1 MAPAAFTQGRLWAFL
16 TLLAVAGIGT
26 SAYLTYSHY
35 ADDPTVCAGIG
46 SCEFVQT
53 SKYSE
58 IAGVP
63 VALMGLI
70 YFIFMVCL
78 CVTRLLRGDSV
89 DTWVR
94 PVAFTMTLGSSFFVS
109 YLTYVELFVI
119 DAICVWC
126 VATASITIACLA
138 VIVWIVASGAREEVV
153 WE

>member
-1 MAPAAFTQGRLWAFL
+1 VFTQGRLWAVL
-16 TLLAVAGIGT
+16 TILAVAGLVT

-63 VALMGLI
+63 VALMGLA
-70 YFIFMVCL
+70 YFIAMICL
-78 CVTRLLRGDSV
+78 CGVRLLRGEAVDS
-89 DTWVR
+89 WVR
-94 PVAFTMTLGSSFFVS
+94 PVVFTLTLGSSFFVA

-126 VATASITIACLA
+126 VATASITITCMA
-138 VIVWIVASGAREEVV
+138 VVVWIIASAAREEA